1 MTGAGTTGLSTA
13 IFAGDSGN
21 RGSVTTAGAGC
32 VTSVSLASTCS
43 DGTIAPATGST
54 AETAGEVSIVGAE
67 VATGTS
73 ATGVPDAGS
82 AGTGDTPSDDG
93 MLAGL
98 TAVSLTGRAG
108 SISPVPDGVPLP
120 AATTSVAITGSAT
133 FSGTGEASA
142 ATSTG
147 GVADTGTSD
156 DAVAFDGTTLSAL
169 APGPPVPAVTM
180 RAVRGSS
187 GSADPGY
194 ELVRTSK

>member
-1 MTGAGTTGLSTA
+1 MTGAGTTGFSTT

-21 RGSVTTAGAGC
+21 RGSVTTAGAGS
-32 VTSVSLASTCS
+32 VTLVSLASICS
-43 DGTIAPATGST
+43 EGTTALATGST
-54 AETAGEVSIVGAE
+54 AETAGAVSIAGAE

-73 ATGVPDAGS
+73 VTGVPDAGS
-82 AGTGDTPSDDG
+82 AGTGVKPSDDG

-98 TAVSLTGRAG
+98 TAMSLTGSAG
-108 SISPVPDGVPLP
+108 SVPTVPDGVPLP

-142 ATSTG
+142 ARSTG

-156 DAVAFDGTTLSAL
+156 DAVTFDGTTLSAL
-169 APGPPVPAVTM
+169 APGPPVPAVTT
-180 RAVRGSS
+180 RAVRGRS
-187 GSADPGY
+187 GSADAGY

>member
-1 MTGAGTTGLSTA
+1 MTGAGTTGFSTT

-21 RGSVTTAGAGC
+21 RGSVTTAGAGS
-32 VTSVSLASTCS
+32 VTLVSLASTCS
-43 DGTIAPATGST
+43 DGTAALATGS
-54 AETAGEVSIVGAE
+54 AVETAGAVSIAGAE

-73 ATGVPDAGS
+73 VTGVVVAGP

-98 TAVSLTGRAG
+98 TAMSLTGRAG
-108 SISPVPDGVPLP
+108 SIPTVPDGVPLP

-142 ATSTG
+142 ARSTG

-156 DAVAFDGTTLSAL
+156 DAVTFDGTTLSAL
-169 APGPPVPAVTM
+169 APGPPVPAVTT
-180 RAVRGSS
+180 RAVRGRS
-187 GSADPGY
+187 GSADAGY